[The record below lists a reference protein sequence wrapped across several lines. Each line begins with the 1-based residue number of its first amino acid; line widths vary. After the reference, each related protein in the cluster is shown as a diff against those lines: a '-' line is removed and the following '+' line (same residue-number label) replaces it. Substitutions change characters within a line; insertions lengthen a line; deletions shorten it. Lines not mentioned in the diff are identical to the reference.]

1 MGAVTGRRSAP
12 VAALRDLLLGRVR
25 DHDRRLCRYDDETW
39 EQHRRLLTATF
50 HLAVGRR
57 FRPGQD
63 AAPLIRFVAS
73 VRERYGPTGY
83 QVDPV
88 TAERLLRAALGEV
101 RPPPLDR
108 QAVTA
113 VTLLLAG
120 LVEDEGL
127 SPAEV
132 DDLLAEAERLLRL
145 SEEAD
150 EAVADRCAEE
160 ADEEPESG
168 VARGCGRA
176 GPGLAP
182 GAEHQESADE
192 RDGR

>member
-39 EQHRRLLTATF
+39 EQHRRLLTAAF

-63 AAPLIRFVAS
+63 AAPVIRFVAS

-88 TAERLLRAALGEV
+88 AAERLLRAALGEEE
-101 RPPPLDR
+101 PPPLDR
-108 QAVTA
+108 RAVTA

-127 SPAEV
+127 SP
-132 DDLLAEAERLLRL
+132 R
-145 SEEAD
+145 
-150 EAVADRCAEE
+150 
-160 ADEEPESG
+160 
-168 VARGCGRA
+168 RGGRPAGGGRA
-176 GPGLAP
+176 AAP
-182 GAEHQESADE
+182 AV
-192 RDGR
+192 RGR